1 MKSRPRKFEKYNAY
15 KLEWLHDT
23 IRFILLVAAVFALF
37 RFVIG
42 LSVVGGDSMV
52 PRLYD
57 RDIVVYSRLHR
68 NYRPGDIVA
77 MRVPSGD
84 YYVKRVIALGGDVVE
99 VRNGRIKVNGEEIDD
114 PWGYGETLAERGTVI
129 YPYPVREG
137 NVFVLGD
144 NRRIS
149 MDSRTFGEVNL
160 RQIRGKILFRAGLW
174 YVEPVADSAGINT
187 GNE

>member
-1 MKSRPRKFEKYNAY
+1 MKAQPRKLEKYNAY
-15 KLEWLHDT
+15 KLEWLHDS
-23 IRFILLVAAVFALF
+23 IHFILLVAAVFALF

-52 PRLYD
+52 PRLLD
-57 RDIVVYSRLHR
+57 RDIVVYSRLSR
-68 NYRPGDIVA
+68 DYKPGDIIA
-77 MRVPSGD
+77 MRVPSGE
-84 YYVKRVIALGGDVVE
+84 YYVKRVIALGGDTVE
-99 VRNGRIKVNGEEIDD
+99 LRNGSIRVNGVEIDD

-149 MDSRTFGEVNL
+149 MDSRTFGEVNV
-160 RQIRGKILFRAGLW
+160 RQIRGKILIRAGCW
-174 YVEPVADSAGINT
+174 YVEPVAED
-187 GNE
+187 